1 MTEACSRVLAED
13 RHERLAEAR
22 GPVKFRPYVSTADE
36 PLVAIFGNL
45 GIVWFED
52 VIYVR
57 VMLSTKSMKKKRQ
70 EARAEQDSPDEGPFE
85 DEEMKMIEMLG
96 SILASGKE
104 GGDDAET

>member
-1 MTEACSRVLAED
+1 
-13 RHERLAEAR
+13 
-22 GPVKFRPYVSTADE
+22 VKFRPYVSTADE

-57 VMLSTKSMKKKRQ
+57 VLLSTKSMKRRQ
-70 EARAEQDSPDEGPFE
+70 EARPDQDSPDEGPFE